1 MKKQAD
7 ELKIHT
13 TKPMKGSPE
22 FITCPLCS
30 RKIQSR
36 GIGGHLNFIH
46 KIKGISLNDIE
57 AMTLRGTAEKELRDL
72 EIEGKKRL
80 LEDVSPAKIDLGSPA
95 DPESKPDLEA
105 PADPVVGITR
115 PSEESEKKVKEREA
129 SKDDLE
135 PPADLKSKDT
145 IDDPGEKKNPVERRK
160 FNWIPFF
167 SPFNRRSYRK

>member
-46 KIKGISLNDIE
+46 KIKGVSLNDIE
-57 AMTLRGTAEKELRDL
+57 SMTLRGTVEKTLKDL

-80 LEDVSPAKIDLGSPA
+80 LEDVSPAKIDLDSPA
-95 DPESKPDLEA
+95 GPESKPDLEA

-115 PSEESEKKVKEREA
+115 SSEESEKKVKDREA
-129 SKDDLE
+129 SKPDLE
-135 PPADLKSKDT
+135 LKDSPELKNNPD
-145 IDDPGEKKNPVERRK
+145 EKKGFWHTGIWTWV
-160 FNWIPFF
+160 
-167 SPFNRRSYRK
+167 